1 MERDLALSLSSNLF
15 HIEKP
20 VELDEG
26 KETADFW
33 ELLGG
38 KGEYSN
44 KAHIKSGNISAR
56 LFQCSNATGVFKVFE
71 IQNFSQD
78 DLDHDDVMLLDAWHE
93 VYVWIGSGSNEHEKQ
108 MSMETAIKYVEQS
121 PKNRKGCPIY
131 VIQAGNEV
139 PAFTGY
145 FFSWDENKA
154 KRSTEDS
161 YLKQLMEVK
170 QVVGDE
176 MFSISS
182 NDLLHLSTIATAK
195 KEASLK
201 QSPGGSGLRK
211 PPPKAETTTIVEE
224 PGDAALTAAQTYEFG
239 RFAQKPFPNGVD
251 GGHLERSLRTEDFHA
266 KFKMTRSAFDKLPA
280 WKQLNI
286 KKSVGLF

>member
-1 MERDLALSLSSNLF
+1 
-15 HIEKP
+15 
-20 VELDEG
+20 
-26 KETADFW
+26 
-33 ELLGG
+33 
-38 KGEYSN
+38 
-44 KAHIKSGNISAR
+44 
-56 LFQCSNATGVFKVFE
+56 
-71 IQNFSQD
+71 
-78 DLDHDDVMLLDAWHE
+78 MLLDAWHE
-93 VYVWIGSGSNEHEKQ
+93 VYVWIGSGSNEQEKQ

-121 PKNRKGCPIY
+121 PKSRQGCPIY

-154 KRSTEDS
+154 KRSTEDL
-161 YLKQLMEVK
+161 YLRQLMEVK

-201 QSPGGSGLRK
+201 QSTGGSGFKK
-211 PPPKAETTTIVEE
+211 PPPKAETTTVVEE
-224 PGDAALTAAQTYEFG
+224 PGDAALTAKETFEFG
-239 RFAQKPFPNGVD
+239 RFLQKPFPNGVD
-251 GGHLERSLRTEDFHA
+251 ANHLERSLRTEDFHA
-266 KFKMTRSAFDKLPA
+266 KFKMSRTAFEKLPP